1 MLWYYICIQLEDIK
15 ICNNL
20 ATLRNAKGYTQVELS
35 KLTNLSQQYISNV
48 ERCVIVPSISKAI
61 ILGEC
66 YCNIFINVKQANMCK
81 IYKFIYLNI

>member
-1 MLWYYICIQLEDIK
+1 MEDIK

-48 ERCVIVPSISKAI
+48 ERGVIVPSISKAI
-61 ILGEC
+61 ILEDALGEC
-66 YCNIFINVKQANMCK
+66 YCNIF
-81 IYKFIYLNI
+81 YKCATS

>member
-1 MLWYYICIQLEDIK
+1 MWYYICIQLKDIK

-48 ERCVIVPSISKAI
+48 ERCVIVLSISKAI
-61 ILGEC
+61 ILVDASGEC
-66 YCNIFINVKQANMCK
+66 IAIF
-81 IYKFIYLNI
+81 L